1 MAVITGFSVEKNIS
15 SSKQLIG
22 FTKYRFSLH
31 LKINII
37 ISEEDNILLA
47 LSSPLLSLLSLHFR
61 LPGGRSS
68 VAGSGELTER

>member
-47 LSSPLLSLLSLHFR
+47 LSSPPLPPLTTLQTAGWSELS
-61 LPGGRSS
+61 GWQW
-68 VAGSGELTER
+68 